1 MLQLKCPIRTNH
13 SNVNRKK
20 GCTMKKKS
28 SLLALVLACSVVI
41 GACSNAEN
49 NTPPNQNDTPDDN
62 TSANTEPADPFGRYE
77 EPVAIT
83 IGIDVD
89 ATDNELPSGD
99 TPLLNQYTRQIK
111 EALNVD
117 VDHHFAASGQNYRQR
132 ISLAIASNDLPDA
145 MVVNAVELR
154 QLVEAD
160 QIADLTEIYER
171 YASPEIKEII
181 DNTNGAALD
190 TVTFDGKIMAL
201 PGVQAGSDGY
211 HLMWI
216 RKDWLDK
223 LNLEPPTTMA
233 ELETVARAFVED
245 DPDGNG
251 QKDTIGITGPESG
264 GKLYANFLE
273 SKNNLY
279 GFDPLFSAHHSFP
292 GYWVEGEDGNPV
304 YGSILPETREALASL
319 RDLYA
324 KGLIDP
330 EMAVRNKSEEP
341 IIAGKSGMFFAPWW
355 MGYGP
360 LTNAVKTDPEANW
373 QAYALP
379 LDGNG
384 EFSPHIATVSDSFV
398 VVRKAYQHP
407 ELPMKLLN
415 NLFKNEQENTFD
427 PSKGGPGYY
436 PLRVVYAPSDE
447 TEFTVTAIRDVLAGN
462 KTPED
467 YQDDKAYKLL
477 QSDLQSIQSVKGEPY
492 DVMDINTWTPDANW
506 GAWTRSYSIMVGGS
520 PLVDTEM
527 NEVQSLIYEQTPMME
542 SRWVNLRKNEDETF
556 LRIIMGAAPL
566 ETFDTFVEDWK
577 RQGGDQITKEVTDAL
592 AE

>member
-1 MLQLKCPIRTNH
+1 
-13 SNVNRKK
+13 
-20 GCTMKKKS
+20 MKKKS

-49 NTPPNQNDTPDDN
+49 NTPNQTNSPGN
-62 TSANTEPADPFGRYE
+62 TNTGTSEPADPFGAYE
-77 EPVAIT
+77 EPVSISV
-83 IGIDVD
+83 GIEVD
-89 ATDNELPSGD
+89 PTDNELPPGD
-99 TPLLNQYTRQIK
+99 TPLVNQYTRQIK

-117 VDHHFAASGQNYRQR
+117 VDHYFAAAGQNLRQR

-160 QIADLTEIYER
+160 QIADLTDIYER

-181 DNTNGAALD
+181 ENTNGAALN

-201 PGVQAGSDGY
+201 PGVQANADGI

-216 RKDWLDK
+216 RQDWLDK
-223 LNLEPPTTMA
+223 LNLAPPTSMA

-245 DPDGNG
+245 DPDENG

-264 GKLYANFLE
+264 GRLYANFLE

-279 GFDPLFSAHHSFP
+279 GFDAIFSAYDSFP
-292 GYWVEGEDGNPV
+292 GFWLEGEDGNPV
-304 YGSILPETREALASL
+304 YGSILPETREALAGL
-319 RDLYA
+319 RDLYS

-330 EMAVRNKSEEP
+330 EMAVRNKADEP
-341 IIAGKSGMFFAPWW
+341 IIAGKSGIFFAPWW

-360 LTNAVKTDPEANW
+360 LTNAVRNDPEANW

-379 LDGNG
+379 LNADG
-384 EFSPHIATVSDSFV
+384 EFKPHTATPSTEFV
-398 VVRKAYQHP
+398 VVRKDYAHP
-407 ELPMKLLN
+407 EVAMKLLN

-447 TEFTVTAIRDVLAGN
+447 IEYTVQALREYLAGE
-462 KTPED
+462 KTAED
-467 YQDDKAYKLL
+467 FADDKAYKLL
-477 QSDLQSIQSVKGEPY
+477 ASDIATIKTIKKEPY
-492 DVMDINTWTPDANW
+492 DDMNLSAWDPEADW
-506 GAWTRSYSIMVGGS
+506 GAWTRSYSMMVGGG
-520 PLVDTEM
+520 PLLDTDM
-527 NEVQSLIYEQTPMME
+527 VEVPSLFYEQTSMME
-542 SRWVNLRKNEDETF
+542 SRWVNLRKLEDETF

-577 RQGGDQITKEVTDAL
+577 RQGGDQITQEVADAL